1 MITELNLYISLILAF
16 TLLLFAVRLGV
27 TLYQSK

>member
-16 TLLLFAVRLGV
+16 ALLLFAVRLGIS
-27 TLYQSK
+27 LYESK